1 MKKPENKVLN
11 HRIENIPRKSPSVIK
26 FVKARVTPSVPL
38 NRSKKRKKKKKN
50 IRRHEKRS
58 DISRNKRH
66 APFYLI
72 SSSSFPFFS
81 FFHPFFLSLFLSSH
95 SFTHSFVWFSQHMHT
110 DTLSISLRVQMH
122 LNLKLSR
129 VALESY
135 QWTLPLLE
143 NESHCRIIAFI
154 AVFSSPKMSN
164 SPEFYLLKKKVFTS

>member
-1 MKKPENKVLN
+1 MTFRATKDTL
-11 HRIENIPRKSPSVIK
+11 RFTSSPLHLS
-26 FVKARVTPSVPL
+26 
-38 NRSKKRKKKKKN
+38 
-50 IRRHEKRS
+50 
-58 DISRNKRH
+58 
-66 APFYLI
+66 PF
-72 SSSSFPFFS
+72 
-81 FFHPFFLSLFLSSH
+81 SL
-95 SFTHSFVWFSQHMHT
+95 SFTLSFSLSFSHLTRSLIHSYGSHMHT

-164 SPEFYLLKKKVFTS
+164 SPEFYLLKKKCSRPKN

>member
-1 MKKPENKVLN
+1 
-11 HRIENIPRKSPSVIK
+11 
-26 FVKARVTPSVPL
+26 
-38 NRSKKRKKKKKN
+38 
-50 IRRHEKRS
+50 
-58 DISRNKRH
+58 
-66 APFYLI
+66 
-72 SSSSFPFFS
+72 
-81 FFHPFFLSLFLSSH
+81 
-95 SFTHSFVWFSQHMHT
+95 MHT

-164 SPEFYLLKKKVFTS
+164 SPEFYLLKKKSVHVLKIRRFQELFFNNGHCVKSEGYR